1 MTIITQETYQTSVS
15 YIKERIPDHFHSVKL
30 GIICGTGLGTL
41 VETIDPTTK
50 IELSYK
56 DIPGFAASNVIGHAS
71 KLVFGHLGES
81 RTPTAFMVGRF
92 HYYEGHSMQQCTLP
106 VRVLKLLGVE
116 TLIVTNAAGSLNPK
130 QKVGDLMILQD
141 HLFLPGLAGNH
152 PLVGPNLDQF
162 GTRFPPMSDAYHYR
176 LRQLAFLA
184 GHQVGISLDDM
195 HEGCYAMVSGPCF
208 ETSAESRFLIHSGAD
223 AVGMSTV
230 PEVVVA
236 RHCGI
241 KVLGISLMTNAVVV
255 QRGKN
260 AKKDVLKELGL
271 PHDHIEGEQDVD
283 RDLNVANH
291 EEVLETG
298 AARALDMQR
307 MVKKLTDLIA
317 EEKF

>member
-1 MTIITQETYQTSVS
+1 
-15 YIKERIPDHFHSVKL
+15 
-30 GIICGTGLGTL
+30 
-41 VETIDPTTK
+41 
-50 IELSYK
+50 
-56 DIPGFAASNVIGHAS
+56 
-71 KLVFGHLGES
+71 
-81 RTPTAFMVGRF
+81 
-92 HYYEGHSMQQCTLP
+92 MQQSTLP

-141 HLFLPGLAGNH
+141 HIFFPGLTGTH
-152 PLVGPNLDQF
+152 PLIGPNLEFF
-162 GTRFPPMSDAYHYR
+162 GTRFPPMSDAYNYR

-184 GHQVGISLDDM
+184 GHKVGISLDDM
-195 HEGCYAMVSGPCF
+195 HEGCYAMVSGPSF
-208 ETSAESRFLIHSGAD
+208 ETSAESRFLRNSGAD

-241 KVLGISLMTNAVVV
+241 RVLGISLMTNAVVMD
-255 QRGKN
+255 RGKN
-260 AKKDVLKELGL
+260 AKKDILKELNL
-271 PHDHIEGEQDVD
+271 SHDHIEGEQNID

-307 MVKKLTDLIA
+307 MVKKLTDLIS